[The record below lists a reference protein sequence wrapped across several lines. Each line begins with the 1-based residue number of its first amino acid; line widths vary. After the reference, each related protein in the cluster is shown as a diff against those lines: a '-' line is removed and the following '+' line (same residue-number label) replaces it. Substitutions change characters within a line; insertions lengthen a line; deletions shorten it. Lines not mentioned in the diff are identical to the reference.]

1 MDGVILIEKF
11 VNLIENNKKVST
23 KLFKNIVNSEDI
35 PNSIKTKAKKAYI
48 KTGGGALDYNEL
60 LTEYTCKLGHIKKP
74 CGSFGCV
81 FGYYPQCQQLR
92 NGKCSLECPKTG
104 IEGVDTVVKMIKGND
119 KKDIKFSVEK
129 FIRICDE
136 KFGDV
141 FINDFTSFK
150 KINKDGK
157 YIYYND
163 NPDYFCYFLKICD
176 GDINK
181 LLKLDLDKDVY
192 NIDKNLNDDINRYVL
207 KIIKKISETNMLGF
221 IHGDIKFDNLLYKTY
236 SKYGNNNVK
245 NRFNNEE
252 IITDIYIHDF
262 DSVLYFNGKIDINE
276 PFPMITPYC
285 ACPIYVFFRQFIK
298 TRKSIDIVVR
308 SSQVEDFMNYLIK
321 ENFFDRFNL
330 FINGVIGAYVGGKN
344 LFEYLCVK
352 RNNVCGHMIN
362 IFLHNKMDKK
372 YIEQD
377 EIMDEINEKIKELEK
392 LCSISRIPHFNYL
405 VYIYIIYLLYGE
417 GGIRLLIQYSDIYS
431 LSMELFFKYY
441 VTENPLFLK
450 LGYEYLTKYFYLPIQ
465 SIQSGGR
472 GININDIIDSN
483 YDNDKKIIGDIG
495 DYRNYRDDIGDYRN
509 EGYKINGT
517 CRVRFTNTYKDNDDF
532 GIILEPIE

>member
-35 PNSIKTKAKKAYI
+35 PKSIKGKVKKAYI
-48 KTGGGALDYNEL
+48 KTGGALDYDEL
-60 LTEYTCKLGHIKKP
+60 LTDYTCKLGHIKKP

-81 FGYYPQCQQLR
+81 FGYYPKCKQLT
-92 NGKCSLECPKTG
+92 NGKCFTECPLTG
-104 IEGVDTVVKMIKGND
+104 IEGVDTVVKMIKGD
-119 KKDIKFSVEK
+119 AIKDIQFSVEK

-136 KFGDV
+136 KIGDV
-141 FINDFTSFK
+141 LINEFTSFK
-150 KINKDGK
+150 KIKKDGK

-163 NPDYFCYFLKICD
+163 DLDYFCYFLKICN
-176 GDINK
+176 GDVNK
-181 LLKLDLDKDVY
+181 LLKSNKEKENELISD
-192 NIDKNLNDDINRYVL
+192 IDINIY
-207 KIIKKISETNMLGF
+207 IKKIITRILTINNLGF

-262 DSVLYFNGKIDINE
+262 DSVLYFNEKIDINE

-308 SSQVEDFMNYLIK
+308 SSQVEDFMHYLTE
-321 ENFFDRFNL
+321 ENFFGRFNL

-377 EIMDEINEKIKELEK
+377 EKMDEINEKMDEINKKIEELEK

-405 VYIYIIYLLYGE
+405 VYIYLIYFLYKN
-417 GGIRLLIQYSDIYS
+417 L
-431 LSMELFFKYY
+431 
-441 VTENPLFLK
+441 V
-450 LGYEYLTKYFYLPIQ
+450 
-465 SIQSGGR
+465 
-472 GININDIIDSN
+472 
-483 YDNDKKIIGDIG
+483 
-495 DYRNYRDDIGDYRN
+495 
-509 EGYKINGT
+509 
-517 CRVRFTNTYKDNDDF
+517 
-532 GIILEPIE
+532 